1 MTTFDWTVLLVVALS
16 TLFAFFRGVVR
27 ELLAMIAWVL
37 GFIGAIAYAPVLGGM
52 LPEIPGYPSVRYLIA
67 FALIIIGALLA
78 GALIA
83 WPLSRAIHA
92 AGLGFVDRFLGS
104 IFGAVRGAAF
114 VLAFVLV
121 AGLTPLPRTP
131 WWQSSALVPPLVA
144 SVLALRPYLPA
155 GLMARLDYS
164 PGGSRP
170 GVIPVEHTARN
181 FVSPAHPGGSAMAT
195 RA

>member
-16 TLFAFFRGVVR
+16 TLVAFFRGVVR
-27 ELLAMIAWVL
+27 ELIALIAWVL
-37 GFIGAIAYAPVLGGM
+37 GFIGAIMYTPALGAM
-52 LPEIPGYPSVRYLIA
+52 LPEIPGYPSVRYIIA
-67 FALIIIGALLA
+67 FALILIAALLA

-83 WPLSRAIHA
+83 WPLTRAIHA

-121 AGLTPLPRTP
+121 AGLTPLPRTA

-144 SVLALRPYLPA
+144 GVLALRPYLPA

-164 PGGSRP
+164 PAGSRP
-170 GVIPVEHTARN
+170 GVMPVEH
-181 FVSPAHPGGSAMAT
+181 PA
-195 RA
+195 